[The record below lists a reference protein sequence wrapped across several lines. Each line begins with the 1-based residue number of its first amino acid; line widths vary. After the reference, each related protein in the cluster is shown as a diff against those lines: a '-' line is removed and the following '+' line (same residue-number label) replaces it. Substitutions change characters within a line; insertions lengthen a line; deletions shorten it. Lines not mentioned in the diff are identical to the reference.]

1 MSRLPFTVSPVL
13 YRRSVADKLAPNGFI
28 VHKKK
33 SRFGL
38 CVALC
43 AAIAFLVPFASQA
56 FANEGSLFAVFELR
70 VELNG
75 SLYVADT
82 GLTGDDCVL
91 QTYQIDSIVDEHGNR
106 VSVPK
111 DAPVYCVSM

>member
-1 MSRLPFTVSPVL
+1 MSKLPFTIAPVL
-13 YRRSVADKLAPNGFI
+13 YRRSVAERIAPNGFI
-28 VHKKK
+28 VHKPKT
-33 SRFGL
+33 RFGL

-43 AAIAFLVPFASQA
+43 AAIAFLVPFAA
-56 FANEGSLFAVFELR
+56 FASDQSIYAVYELR

-75 SLYVADT
+75 NLYVADS

-91 QTYQIDSIVDEHGNR
+91 QTYQIDAIIDEHGNR